1 MPCSRTESCDGFA
14 KDKHRWKRIILLIF
28 RDAMVS
34 LELNIFVVSELL
46 VALSIV
52 IFVWL
57 YDGSV
62 GDR

>member
-14 KDKHRWKRIILLIF
+14 KNEHKWKRIILLIF

-52 IFVWL
+52 TFV
-57 YDGSV
+57 
-62 GDR
+62 